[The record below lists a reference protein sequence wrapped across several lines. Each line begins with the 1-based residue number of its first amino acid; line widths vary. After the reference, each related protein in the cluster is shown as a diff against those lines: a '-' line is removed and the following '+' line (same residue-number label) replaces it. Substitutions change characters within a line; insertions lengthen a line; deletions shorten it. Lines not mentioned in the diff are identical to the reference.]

1 MTLALVVPHGVFW
14 SGLLSAS
21 GAYMM
26 SLLPEKRRGE
36 GISYWG
42 LSSIIAI
49 AVAPLT
55 GFWIYRFGW
64 LWVCAV
70 MLTLNL
76 IMTAIATTL
85 KEMKHD
91 HGPGEVE
98 APPHGVLDWRVF
110 FLALTVFCTLFVRRD
125 HELFGAVRRVSRHRP
140 EEHLSDHAGRG
151 HAHHPAVV
159 GAARRPVRLPPDLRA
174 VPAPRDAWPVDPPYR
189 ADARV
194 DDDRRHRLRVRFGSA
209 FPVFTAYVMQ
219 RVDPRRRG
227 AAHGAI
233 IAAFDTGIGTG
244 STSMG

>member
-1 MTLALVVPHGVFW
+1 MTLALVVPRRVLVR
-14 SGLLSAS
+14 LLSAS

-110 FLALTVFCTLFVRRD
+110 FLALTVFLCAFRTAGSRAFRRCTPSL
-125 HELFGAVRRVSRHRP
+125 
-140 EEHLSDHAGRG
+140 
-151 HAHHPAVV
+151 
-159 GAARRPVRLPPDLRA
+159 
-174 VPAPRDAWPVDPPYR
+174 
-189 ADARV
+189 
-194 DDDRRHRLRVRFGSA
+194 
-209 FPVFTAYVMQ
+209 TAS
-219 RVDPRRRG
+219 PRR
-227 AAHGAI
+227 AS
-233 IAAFDTGIGTG
+233 F
-244 STSMG
+244 